1 MTTPQLEHLNTQAAK
16 FRAAI
21 ETTDRAL
28 AAHQRLTLEVERERE
43 AYARTERDRDAAI
56 ERSIHDSTVTIPR
69 LDRTSLDVS
78 ERKFQAADRALH
90 AARAN
95 ETPLAED
102 LQKAETALYVGV
114 ALERAAELQKAVL
127 AIKALPALCAL
138 QGSDEVRAA
147 LHGAGFHISRDV
159 NGGVTISLPKP
170 ADIPKSVVEAALLS
184 VNPKSAPA
192 AMTYLQSRKPSAREA
207 ATKATCERRLE
218 INQDEK
224 QALRAADE
232 WFHALKPA
240 LVHKHQA
247 EYEARIAKI
256 KADAAFARAAARV

>member
-1 MTTPQLEHLNTQAAK
+1 M
-16 FRAAI
+16 
-21 ETTDRAL
+21 
-28 AAHQRLTLEVERERE
+28 
-43 AYARTERDRDAAI
+43 
-56 ERSIHDSTVTIPR
+56 
-69 LDRTSLDVS
+69 
-78 ERKFQAADRALH
+78 H

-95 ETPLAED
+95 ETPLAEE
-102 LQKAETALYVGV
+102 LQKSETAVYVAS

-127 AIKALPALCAL
+127 AIKALPVLCAL

-147 LHGAGFHISRDV
+147 LHGAGFHIGRDV

-192 AMTYLQSRKPSAREA
+192 AMTYLQSQKPSAREA
-207 ATKATCERRLE
+207 ATQAQSDRRRE

-240 LVHKHQA
+240 QVHKHKP

-256 KADAAFARAAARV
+256 KADAAFARTAARV